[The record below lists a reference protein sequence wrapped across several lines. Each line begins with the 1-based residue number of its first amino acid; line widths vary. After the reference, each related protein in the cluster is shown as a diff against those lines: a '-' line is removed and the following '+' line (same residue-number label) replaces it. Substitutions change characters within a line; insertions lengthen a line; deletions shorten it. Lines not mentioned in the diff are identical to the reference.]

1 MVNGNLRLTAEHHS
15 SALSHGRR
23 ERFLG
28 LERRHWYSAA
38 SLDRTGDLV
47 IRDTASSKGPH
58 REGNRRIDTLIS
70 PFSRFLPGFPV
81 D

>member
-15 SALSHGRR
+15 STLSHGRR

-28 LERRHWYSAA
+28 LEGEQWYSAA

-47 IRDTASSKGPH
+47 LRDTASSKDLIG
-58 REGNRRIDTLIS
+58 RNRRTDTLIS